1 VLIDG
6 QAYLEPP
13 SDHDLVTTIRAVLAR
28 NPQFS
33 SQVTKATRERQTRI
47 ATRTT
52 LAIMRA

>member
-6 QAYLEPP
+6 QAYLEQP